1 MFYRGLKQEHVT
13 GFSGRNKLLSS
24 WIINAFLNETYE
36 RFKFNQSNQKVG
48 ESFDADLTA
57 LRNMAET
64 CNFCSKQWATRY
76 LETVSFSRSRTE
88 MPGNGYFRTG
98 SLTWRDVLTSAE
110 LRSARQLTSR
120 RLLGNTKWST
130 GSTEGPM
137 IFLRRSVNGAIE
149 LNPRLKKKTP
159 SHESLRESSTHSL
172 MFWRK
177 SYVWRGVKD
186 TMFAGKWITE
196 RVQKFGHG
204 RENTLSKSRF
214 WLFWL
219 GLGCGLGADSQRLC

>member
-1 MFYRGLKQEHVT
+1 MSDSLLRDGIVLEIQNRDARKRLLRDWKPDLKRCIDICWT
-13 GFSGRNKLLSS
+13 S
-24 WIINAFLNETYE
+24 E
-36 RFKFNQSNQKVG
+36 R
-48 ESFDADLTA
+48 A
-57 LRNMAET
+57 
-64 CNFCSKQWATRY
+64 
-76 LETVSFSRSRTE
+76 
-88 MPGNGYFRTG
+88 
-98 SLTWRDVLTSAE
+98 
-110 LRSARQLTSR
+110 QLTSR

-130 GSTEGPM
+130 GSTKGPM

-159 SHESLRESSTHSL
+159 SNESLSESSAHSL

-186 TMFAGKWITE
+186 ALFAGKWITG